1 MARAGEGGGELRLDV
16 RFFAATLGIALA
28 FGGCTA
34 ATKPPSG
41 DGTYRIVATT
51 SVFADLARLAVGDAV
66 LVESIVPAG
75 VDVHTF
81 EPSPSDVAR
90 IASANLIVANG
101 LGLDAWIVKLLSA
114 AGKSSGALLNLGEG
128 LDATDGWTYLD
139 ARATGDVGAHGGV
152 DPHIWLDPK
161 GAALYVQKIAARA
174 RADRPD
180 LAAEIDAAK
189 GGGLRDLAT
198 LDRELAEGFAA
209 IPAEQR
215 RFVSFHD
222 AFGYFARAYEITV
235 VGVAVQAPGQE
246 PSAKE
251 IAALIDAIR
260 AANVTAIFSESQFPT
275 RVAERIA
282 AESGATV
289 VASLFSDALGAAPA
303 DTYLGAMQIGRA
315 HV

>member
-1 MARAGEGGGELRLDV
+1 MGRGIRCL
-16 RFFAATLGIALA
+16 AATLGLALA

-41 DGTYRIVATT
+41 DGTYRILATT

-90 IASANLIVANG
+90 IASADLIVANG
-101 LGLDAWIVKLLSA
+101 LGLDAWIAKLISA
-114 AGKSSGALLNLGEG
+114 AGKSSSVLLNLGDG
-128 LDATDGWTYLD
+128 LDSADGWTYLD
-139 ARATGDVGAHGGV
+139 ARATGNVGAHDGV
-152 DPHIWLDPK
+152 DPHVWLDPK
-161 GAALYVQKIAARA
+161 GAALYVEKIAARA
-174 RADRPD
+174 SADRPD

-189 GGGLRDLAT
+189 GGGLGELAR
-198 LDRELAEGFAA
+198 LDRELAASFAA
-209 IPAEQR
+209 IPVERR
-215 RFVSFHD
+215 RFVPFHD
-222 AFGYFARAYEITV
+222 AFGYFARAYGIAV
-235 VGVAVQAPGQE
+235 VGVAIQAPGQE

-303 DTYLGAMQIGRA
+303 DTYIGAMRANAAAILGAMR
-315 HV
+315 